1 MLCHLCTFA
10 TLPRQHTYMLVVGL
24 LSTASPV
31 PCPTAVETLDASSP
45 DILVC
50 GAYGD
55 PHIIRNGKFMQV
67 RPCRG

>member
-1 MLCHLCTFA
+1 MIA
-10 TLPRQHTYMLVVGL
+10 VGL

-55 PHIIRNGKFMQV
+55 PHIIREGKFMQV